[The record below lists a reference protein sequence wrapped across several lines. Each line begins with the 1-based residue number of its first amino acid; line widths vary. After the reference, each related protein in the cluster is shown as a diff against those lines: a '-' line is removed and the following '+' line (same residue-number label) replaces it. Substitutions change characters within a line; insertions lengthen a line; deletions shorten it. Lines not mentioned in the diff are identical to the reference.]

1 MEDIIKKMIK
11 LFISQ
16 NNGGG
21 VFPNDIDIVIIP
33 KTGHSMGGV
42 KPYVEFRNSRNGL
55 YWRGYCQ
62 LASNGSVTLQ
72 HSSGNPTSTTVFNTL
87 KTKNGDTITLLLYTD
102 SGMSVDVA
110 EAVCNIDIADQSQV
124 FTYTY
129 FAPFYM
135 DCGINNDG
143 THDVTITDIVS
154 GNSTELV
161 AGDQGYITVLNS
173 EDNMYDF
180 ESSTSVTG
188 GSVGFYDVLDNE
200 LFQIPLTVV
209 GGGNNYQI
217 SGHEIILA
225 GEQHSDWT
233 FYLKDVEIIYPSKTL
248 AISLT
253 VSTASGLN
261 LANIPVQISYK
272 NNRGDIAYL
281 TGFTSNDCKYT
292 NTVTDAIVQKMTV
305 EFTAKAST
313 NYNSASASLEVLA
326 ADTTASW
333 VLTVTPKIDPSFGYI
348 DGMLTPSEAKNKFGI
363 VVDSDCMVTPDGT
376 TWARMNGEYVEIGYT
391 ASVSWWD
398 TDTYGE
404 VRLNNV
410 VGDNILGEDVIA
422 ELQGDRV
429 IIPLVVPV
437 RQGVISRWYLS
448 DGDILQ
454 KTNAHTTPLCRI
466 NSK

>member
-1 MEDIIKKMIK
+1 MIK

-21 VFPNDIDIVIIP
+21 VFPNNIDIVIIP

-42 KPYVEFRNSRNGL
+42 KPYVEFRNPRNGL
-55 YWRGYCQ
+55 YWRGYLQ

-72 HSSGNPTSTTVFNTL
+72 HSNVKPTSTTIFNTL

-180 ESSTSVTG
+180 EASTSVTG

-261 LANIPVQISYK
+261 LANIPVQVSYK
-272 NNRGDIAYL
+272 NNKGNTAYL
-281 TGFTSNDCKYT
+281 YGTTSVDGKYAI
-292 NTVTDAIVQKMTV
+292 TVNDAIQAKMTV
-305 EFTAKAST
+305 EFIAKAST
-313 NYNSASASLEVLA
+313 NYNSASATLETPA
-326 ADTTASW
+326 ASTTAIW
-333 VLTVTPKIDPSFGYI
+333 TLIVTPKTDHPFNYI
-348 DGMLTPSEAKNKFGI
+348 DGMLTPSEAKNKFEI

-376 TWARMNGEYVEIGYT
+376 TWARRNGDYVDIGYT
-391 ASVSWWD
+391 ASLSWWGM
-398 TDTYGE
+398 DTYGE
-404 VRLNNV
+404 LRWDAA
-410 VGDNILGEDVIA
+410 VGDTILGETVIA
-422 ELQGDRV
+422 ELQTDRTT
-429 IIPLVVPV
+429 IPLMVPV
-437 RQGVISRWYLS
+437 KQGVISRFYLS
-448 DGDILQ
+448 DEELVQ

>member
-16 NNGGG
+16 NNGGE
-21 VFPNDIDIVIIP
+21 VFPNNIDIVIIP

-42 KPYVEFRNSRNGL
+42 KPYVEFRNPRNGL
-55 YWRGYCQ
+55 YWRGYLQ

-72 HSSGNPTSTTVFNTL
+72 HSNVKPTSTTIFNTL

-180 ESSTSVTG
+180 EASTSVTG

-261 LANIPVQISYK
+261 LADIPVQISYK

-281 TGFTSNDCKYT
+281 IGFTNNDGKYIK
-292 NTVTDAIVQKMTV
+292 TVPNAIAQKMTV

-313 NYNSASASLEVLA
+313 NYNSASASLEVPA
-326 ADTTASW
+326 ASTTASW
-333 VLTVTPKIDPSFGYI
+333 VLTVTPKEIIPPFSYI

-363 VVDSDCMVTPDGT
+363 VVDPDCMVTPDGT
-376 TWARMNGEYVEIGYT
+376 TWARMNKLYVEIGYT
-391 ASVSWWD
+391 ASLSWWGM
-398 TDTYGE
+398 DTYGE

-410 VGDNILGEDVIA
+410 VGDHVLGEDVIA
-422 ELQGDRV
+422 ELQSDRE

-437 RQGVISRWYLS
+437 RQGVISGWYLS
-448 DGDILQ
+448 DGDVLQ

-466 NSK
+466 KW

>member
-1 MEDIIKKMIK
+1 M
-11 LFISQ
+11 Q
-16 NNGGG
+16 NIGGG

-42 KPYVEFRNSRNGL
+42 KPYVEFRNPRTSL
-55 YWRGYCQ
+55 HWRGYLQ
-62 LASNGSVTLQ
+62 LASNGSITLQ
-72 HSSGNPTSTTVFNTL
+72 HSKGNPTSTTIFNTL
-87 KTKNGDTITLLLYTD
+87 KTKNGDAIILQLYTD

-154 GNSTELV
+154 GSSTELV
-161 AGDQGYITVLNS
+161 AGDQDGLTVLNS

-180 ESSTSVTG
+180 AAYASSSQIGET
-188 GSVGFYDVLDNE
+188 VGFYDVLDNE

-225 GEQHSDWT
+225 GDQHGDWT

-253 VSTASGLN
+253 VSTSSGLN

-272 NNRGDIAYL
+272 NNRGDTAYL
-281 TGFTSNDCKYT
+281 NGFTDNDGKYT
-292 NTVTDAIVQKMTV
+292 NTVTDAIAQKMTV
-305 EFTAKAST
+305 EFTAKTST
-313 NYNSASASLEVLA
+313 NYNSASASLKLPA
-326 ADTTASW
+326 ASTTASW
-333 VLTVTPKIDPSFGYI
+333 ILTVTPKIDPH
-348 DGMLTPSEAKNKFGI
+348 L
-363 VVDSDCMVTPDGT
+363 
-376 TWARMNGEYVEIGYT
+376 
-391 ASVSWWD
+391 
-398 TDTYGE
+398 
-404 VRLNNV
+404 
-410 VGDNILGEDVIA
+410 VI
-422 ELQGDRV
+422 
-429 IIPLVVPV
+429 
-437 RQGVISRWYLS
+437 
-448 DGDILQ
+448 
-454 KTNAHTTPLCRI
+454 
-466 NSK
+466 